1 MLETDEQDKD
11 IRGKNIISN
20 KTNFPLPY
28 SHISQ
33 LPFTKYSSTKSYR
46 DTPSMLLQEL
56 LPIH

>member
-20 KTNFPLPY
+20 KTNFPLLPY

-33 LPFTKYSSTKSYR
+33 LPFT
-46 DTPSMLLQEL
+46 
-56 LPIH
+56 